1 MRFNS
6 ALQEMNYDLDFGG
19 WCHRRPGD
27 RGGNLEPRLPAD
39 EVNGAALAIHAAYTL
54 RLFYKSAS
62 LAPTGCADHGQRTS
76 GSTPGRQVDDVLCV
90 RLAKDQ
96 HQAHAVSS
104 WAPLRARITVAIVR
118 WSQCW
123 TARYVRQ
130 LAGEGLCLPRL
141 SRANEP
147 GGGQLCAANLD
158 QSVRGRRLISAR
170 TKALDT
176 RTEHPLP
183 SGYRPA

>member
-6 ALQEMNYDLDFGG
+6 ALQEMNHDLDFSG

-104 WAPLRARITVAIVR
+104 WAPLAPASPLLLSDGRNVGLLGMCVNLLARDCASPDYRERPNPAVANF
-118 WSQCW
+118 
-123 TARYVRQ
+123 A
-130 LAGEGLCLPRL
+130 PRTGINL
-141 SRANEP
+141 SVGA
-147 GGGQLCAANLD
+147 
-158 QSVRGRRLISAR
+158 V
-170 TKALDT
+170 
-176 RTEHPLP
+176 
-183 SGYRPA
+183 

>member
-1 MRFNS
+1 M
-6 ALQEMNYDLDFGG
+6 
-19 WCHRRPGD
+19 
-27 RGGNLEPRLPAD
+27 
-39 EVNGAALAIHAAYTL
+39 NGAALAIHAAYTL

-130 LAGEGLCLPRL
+130 LAGERLCRPQIIVTGDQTWLWTTLR
-141 SRANEP
+141 REP
-147 GGGQLCAANLD
+147 GSICPWAPSDFRSDESPRYPDGAPRC
-158 QSVRGRRLISAR
+158 RLGIGP
-170 TKALDT
+170 ALDG
-176 RTEHPLP
+176 E
-183 SGYRPA
+183 